1 MRAGIFAVLA
11 SFVLLSVYCR
21 GGPDIDACRAQIL
34 DLHRSFIEA
43 HLAEDASLLTRAIT
57 DDYLFVSD
65 GEVSRMSGAE
75 VRRMLQ
81 RYFDSTEFSVYRD
94 VSDPVIE
101 VSKDGSLAWCV
112 AQVRVAGSRTGEDG
126 GRQEFDTL
134 WAWITVY
141 ERRGG
146 EWLRTADV
154 STRRPLSGKS

>member
-1 MRAGIFAVLA
+1 MRAGVFAVSA
-11 SFVLLSVYCR
+11 SFVLLSICCR

-43 HLAEDASLLTRAIT
+43 HLAEDASLLSRAIA

-65 GEVSRMSGAE
+65 GELNRMSGPE

-101 VSKDGSLAWCV
+101 VSKDCSLAWCV
-112 AQVRVAGSRTGEDG
+112 AQVRVAGTRTDEE
-126 GRQEFDTL
+126 GRKQEFDTL

-146 EWLRTADV
+146 GWLRTADV
-154 STRRPLSGKS
+154 STRKPLSGKS